1 MISVLINGVTVFIS
15 YFLFA
20 HFHWEVAYVVA
31 LQSCMSYLV
40 GLFTFP

>member
-15 YFLFA
+15 YFVFT
-20 HFHWEVAYVVA
+20 HFQWEVPYVVA